1 MTFFTDK
8 TRLLTQ
14 NGTNY
19 LYCEKKIPSS
29 YGCDEKILFLIEQ
42 KNLSPVLPIFS
53 TLRNNFIDV
62 NTLDDI
68 EKIIE
73 EDTKYKIIV
82 DNFLNS
88 CFEAE
93 KILLRSFQ

>member
-1 MTFFTDK
+1 MNFIADK
-8 TRLLTQ
+8 TSLLKN
-14 NGTNY
+14 NGINY

-42 KNLSPVLPIFS
+42 KDLSPVLPIFS

-73 EDTKYKIIV
+73 EDTKYKSIV
-82 DNFLNS
+82 DNFLDS